1 MIIVIVCVFLWEQR
15 SSLCSFLV
23 NFHTVLDSLQFFLQF
38 LVPTQ
43 RERPE
48 WVASHERVSLVT
60 DWQYTSLTVSL
71 WWAARPPV
79 AASWYLCNVC
89 GGHNGGKC
97 RTCGAHLIT
106 IHSGSSPRYAANHTA
121 PGSSSQSLPPLLPWY
136 PLLPFLDHEVAASE
150 QGREKLVSAVT
161 IW

>member
-15 SSLCSFLV
+15 SSLCSFLI
-23 NFHTVLDSLQFFLQF
+23 NFHTVLHSFQFFLQF
-38 LVPTQ
+38 FVPTQ

-89 GGHNGGKC
+89 EHNGGKC
-97 RTCGAHLIT
+97 HVEHI
-106 IHSGSSPRYAANHTA
+106 
-121 PGSSSQSLPPLLPWY
+121 SLPFTLEAVHGTLQTIPHQEVPHKVFHHFSPGTHYYRSLTARWLL
-136 PLLPFLDHEVAASE
+136 VN
-150 QGREKLVSAVT
+150 KLERS
-161 IW
+161 W